1 MYEENNLMCES
12 VLDFEVIPLNDK
24 VDFIKR
30 IAIPKLND
38 NIEIANQIIAIK
50 NLPEKDV
57 EYGILLR
64 ELAELNIEIYSMI
77 LSHNIQKKV
86 NLSFSELLVKRMSIY
101 ENIEKYRIN
110 YSQ

>member
-64 ELAELNIEIYSMI
+64 ELAELNIEIYGMI
-77 LSHNIQKKV
+77 LSHNIQKEV

>member
-1 MYEENNLMCES
+1 MYEENNLMCDS
-12 VLDFEVIPLNDK
+12 VLDFEVISSNDK

-30 IAIPKLND
+30 VAIPKLND